1 MAVDEREITPAQRSS
16 GLAKALSVIISPKA
30 AFEQLAAM
38 PAWGWAAIIG
48 IALTLGAVLLSLHAQ
63 SHLVSVMQDQR
74 IAQMPSEQQAAARTQ
89 LAKFASLSSIFIII
103 GALVGPWLAWLIAAV
118 VFIIAAALGG
128 GTATFGRAWVAAVNC
143 YIVYGIAGLVNA
155 IILSLRDPS
164 TVNSMADVMSLP
176 SLAMIVHPG
185 IKLTAFLFNYNVLYI
200 WYYVVVAIAL
210 YIMLKLSRTAAIVTA
225 VLYSL
230 IWALYLY
237 ATAK

>member
-1 MAVDEREITPAQRSS
+1 MAVDEREIAPGQRSS
-16 GLAKALSVIISPKA
+16 GLAKALGVIIGPRA
-30 AFEQLAAM
+30 AFEQLSAV

-48 IALTLGAVLLSLHAQ
+48 IVLTLAAVLLSLHAQ
-63 SHLVSVMQDQR
+63 THLVSVMQDQR
-74 IAQMPSEQQAAARTQ
+74 IAQMPSDQQAVARTQ
-89 LAKFASLSSIFIII
+89 MAKFASLSTIFIMI
-103 GALVGPWLAWLIAAV
+103 GAVIGPWLVWLIAAV
-118 VFIIAAALGG
+118 VFLIAAALGG
-128 GTATFGRAWVAAVNC
+128 GTATFGRAWVTAVNC

-185 IKLTAFLFNYNVLYI
+185 IKLTAFLFSYNVLYI
-200 WYYVVVAIAL
+200 WYYIVVAIAL
-210 YIMLKLSRTAAIVTA
+210 HTMLKVSRTTAIVAT

-230 IWALYLY
+230 IGALYLF

>member
-1 MAVDEREITPAQRSS
+1 MAVDQREIAPAQRSS
-16 GLAKALSVIISPKA
+16 GLAKALSVIIGPRA
-30 AFEQLAAM
+30 AFEQLSAM

-48 IALTLGAVLLSLHAQ
+48 IALTLAAVLLSLHAQ
-63 SHLVSVMQDQR
+63 AHLVSVMQDQR
-74 IAQMPSEQQAAARTQ
+74 IAQMPSEQQAQARTQ
-89 LAKFASLSSIFIII
+89 LAKFASLSSIFIVVGSFI
-103 GALVGPWLAWLIAAV
+103 GPWIAWLVAAV
-118 VFIIAAALGG
+118 VFLIAAALGG

-155 IILSLRDPS
+155 IILSLRDPA

-176 SLAMIVHPG
+176 SLAMLAHPG

-210 YIMLKLSRTAAIVTA
+210 HTMLKVSRSTAIVTA

-230 IWALYLY
+230 IWALYLF